1 MRSMGS
7 KSGFWILVSLVGV
20 ALAYVQPQHSPRRQA
35 VRPRLLRGAPRAA
48 AARSGELTG
57 YLRTLIDGGSLT
69 EEDSYAMFGSFLDG
83 SAAPEQ
89 VASILCLL
97 RRKGES
103 PEEISGAAAAMV
115 AACSPVKVEGKLLDI
130 VGTGGD
136 GASTI
141 NLSTASAILC
151 AALGA
156 KVTKCGNRSVSS
168 KCGAADVLEALGL
181 DLDLDLP
188 EVERCIEDVGLGFL
202 YAPKNHPAMKAVAP
216 IRKTLGVRTA
226 FNLLGPLTNA
236 ASAQRVVIGVF
247 GDHLLDLLAGALEQM
262 GTVDHAV
269 VIHGQGL
276 DELSPLGPCDVVE
289 LKAIVEEEEEPREGK
304 KKKYHRSRWSLDPLA
319 DLGVPR
325 CTLEDLKG
333 GDQQY
338 NADALRTCLAA
349 SDDFDACRDAIA
361 LNAAMGLYVY
371 GAADDLKSALDLA
384 KDGLRSGA
392 GLKKLDDW
400 IGATKQL
407 RAEKTKDT

>member
-1 MRSMGS
+1 M
-7 KSGFWILVSLVGV
+7 LVLYFLSLVAV
-20 ALAYVQPQHSPRRQA
+20 KAYTLSPLTTRGRTRL
-35 VRPRLLRGAPRAA
+35 RPLRLQGSEPASAETQT
-48 AARSGELTG
+48 ELKS
-57 YLRTLIDGGSLT
+57 YLSKLIDGDALT
-69 EEDSYAMFGSFLDG
+69 REESQGMFGRFLDG
-83 SAAPEQ
+83 SANAEQ

-103 PEEISGAAAAMV
+103 PEEISGAASAMLE
-115 AACSPVKVEGKLLDI
+115 ACVPVEVEGKLLDI

-181 DLDLDLP
+181 DLDLDL
-188 EVERCIEDVGLGFL
+188 EDVAKCIDDVGLGFL

-216 IRKTLGVRTA
+216 IRKKLGVRTA

-236 ASAQRVVIGVF
+236 ASAQHVVIGVF
-247 GDHLLDLLAGALEQM
+247 GEHLVDLLAGALEQI
-262 GTVDHAV
+262 GRVDHAV

-276 DELSPLGPCDVVE
+276 DELSPLGPCTIVE
-289 LKAIVEEEEEPREGK
+289 LKANGVNDDGTKSYTRTQ
-304 KKKYHRSRWSLDPLA
+304 WSLDPLT

-325 CTLEDLKG
+325 CTLDDLKG

-338 NADALRTCLAA
+338 NAAALRDCLAA
-349 SDDFDACRDAIA
+349 SDDTNACRDAIA

-371 GAADDLKSALDLA
+371 GAADTLEAALDLA
-384 KDGLRSGA
+384 RDGLRSGV
-392 GLKKLDDW
+392 GLQKLDDW
-400 IGATKQL
+400 IATSKDLRRARQL
-407 RAEKTKDT
+407 